1 MPAISYAPDRHS
13 LSEGSWWWTKS
24 QISLKTSSPNIRS
37 GRKTRRIGDH
47 STQFGRCILQRIH
60 FTDYIEITTAVVV
73 PCGVPKSL
81 LIHRYSFVIF
91 TLVHYLSWTGSI
103 LTSGK
108 TPFRWDLVMKNNSTT
123 ILSLPLI
130 QEGQLS
136 VTGERM
142 GNKYW

>member
-91 TLVHYLSWTGSI
+91 TFSS
-103 LTSGK
+103 
-108 TPFRWDLVMKNNSTT
+108 P
-123 ILSLPLI
+123 LSLMNRFDPHVRQNTLSLRFGHEK
-130 QEGQLS
+130 QFYDHSLPSADSRRAVVSYRRKNGQ
-136 VTGERM
+136 
-142 GNKYW
+142 